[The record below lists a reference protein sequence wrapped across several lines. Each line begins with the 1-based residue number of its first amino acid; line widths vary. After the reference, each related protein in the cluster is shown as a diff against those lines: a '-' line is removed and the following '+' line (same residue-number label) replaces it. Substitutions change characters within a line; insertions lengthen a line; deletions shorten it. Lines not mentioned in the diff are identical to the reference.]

1 MSVIKRTAFR
11 LLYDMILDFDKFESK
26 NIFYDCYISYDFTLY
41 FKMLLAPKFK
51 VAAQSELHR
60 AVRRTPVLNV

>member
-1 MSVIKRTAFR
+1 
-11 LLYDMILDFDKFESK
+11 MILDFDKFESK
-26 NIFYDCYISYDFTLY
+26 DIFNDCYISYDFTLY
-41 FKMLLAPKFK
+41 FKMLLVSKFK